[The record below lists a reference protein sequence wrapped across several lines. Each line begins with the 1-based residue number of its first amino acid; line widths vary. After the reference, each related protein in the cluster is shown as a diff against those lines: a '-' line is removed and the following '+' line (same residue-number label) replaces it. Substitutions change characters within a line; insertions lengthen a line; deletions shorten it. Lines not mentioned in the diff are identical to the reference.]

1 MKNIREEKG
10 LTYGI
15 YSSLNHFMRDSFWAI
30 GAEVNQQNASKAIV
44 EIRNEI
50 RTLQEELIPED
61 ELEVARNYFIGS
73 WQSEN
78 STLFSVADKV
88 KGRFLWALPDN
99 YYTNL
104 LTHIK
109 DITPAQIQTAANTYF
124 DTSDLLEVQV
134 G

>member
-15 YSSLNHFMRDSFWAI
+15 YSSMNHFLHEGFWLI
-30 GAEVNQQNASKAIV
+30 GAEVNQQNAGKAIE
-44 EIRNEI
+44 EIKNEI
-50 RTLQEELIPED
+50 KKLKDELIPLD

-78 STLFSVADKV
+78 STLFSVAEKI
-88 KGRFLWALPDN
+88 KSIHLWGLSEN
-99 YYTNL
+99 YYSNL
-104 LTHIK
+104 LEHIQK
-109 DITPAQIQTAANTYF
+109 ITPAEIQQVANTQF
-124 DTSDLLEVQV
+124 GGSDLFEIQV

>member
-1 MKNIREEKG
+1 M
-10 LTYGI
+10 
-15 YSSLNHFMRDSFWAI
+15 HDSFWVI
-30 GAEVNQQNASKAIV
+30 GAEVNQQNAGRAIE

-50 RTLQEELIPED
+50 RTLQQELMPVD
-61 ELEVARNYFIGS
+61 ELEVAKNYFIGS

-88 KGRFLWALPDN
+88 KSRFLWALPDQ

-104 LTHIK
+104 LTHVRN
-109 DITPAQIQTAANTYF
+109 ITPAQIQKAANTHF
-124 DTSDLLEVQV
+124 GTSDLLEVQV